1 MQIALLNVSYCRLTS
16 EKGVV
21 SVGQRI
27 VERHELGEK
36 VGKNTVLKI
45 HRTHNLEKLNDA
57 KCTIDARF
65 FAQRAFE
72 KQEKVGV
79 LQVLKR

>member
-1 MQIALLNVSYCRLTS
+1 M
-16 EKGVV
+16 
-21 SVGQRI
+21 
-27 VERHELGEK
+27 
-36 VGKNTVLKI
+36 VLKI